1 MMAWMTV
8 HPELVD
14 AGRQV
19 NSLSAAFSHSGRN
32 RSAENLQPGIEHCRV
47 NVPASKVRLRPIGGL
62 HLSQHLSVAPPQL
75 GDALKERTVVD
86 TAFLKPRV
94 IILPGDR
101 LRAARAYFGKRL
113 LPGIRSAAVGVL
125 SNTDLPDGMQRR

>member
-19 NSLSAAFSHSGRN
+19 NSLSAAFSRSGRN
-32 RSAENLQPGIEHCRV
+32 RSPENLQPRIKHYRV
-47 NVPASKVRLRPIGGL
+47 NLPASKARLRPIGRL
-62 HLSQHLSVAPPQL
+62 HLSQHLSVASPQL

-86 TAFLKPRV
+86 ATFLESRV
-94 IILPGDR
+94 IILARDRFHAARSDFRKR
-101 LRAARAYFGKRL
+101 LRPVIRGDAAD
-113 LPGIRSAAVGVL
+113 VL
-125 SNTDLPDGMQRR
+125 SNTDLAGGMQHR